1 MVAADLVA
9 TGHSNGRQAM
19 MRMLFIG
26 SPSIE
31 QLAFE
36 YDLGRGRDYE
46 RPNLGSPP
54 GQPPL
59 RRAAVAADSLQR

>member
-26 SPSIE
+26 PPSIE

-36 YDLGRGRDYE
+36 YDLGRGRD
-46 RPNLGSPP
+46 
-54 GQPPL
+54 
-59 RRAAVAADSLQR
+59 